1 MARTTFSGPLA
12 SANGSIHNGRV
23 SIGATGTI
31 SAAALATTGY
41 ITCTSVA
48 ATTIT
53 LPIAV
58 TVAGPPSVQGL
69 VPALNASAGQ
79 KFTFI
84 VDNTAGAA
92 NVTIAIAA
100 GAANALS
107 DAATVAASAVAFGRL
122 VVASGVTGMAQ
133 FTLMFTGGLT
143 APTVANPQPN
153 QALPGTA
160 TGYTLTRT
168 A

>member
-41 ITCTSVA
+41 ITCTSA
-48 ATTIT
+48 AVTTIT

-58 TVAGPPSVQGL
+58 TAGVVQGL

-84 VDNTAGAA
+84 VDNTAGASA
-92 NVTIAIAA
+92 VTIAIAA

>member
-1 MARTTFSGPLA
+1 MARTTFSGPVA

-41 ITCTSVA
+41 ITCTSAA

-58 TVAGPPSVQGL
+58 TAGVVQGL

-84 VDNTAGAA
+84 VDNTAGASA
-92 NVTIAIAA
+92 VTIAV
-100 GAANALS
+100 GTGGTLS
-107 DAATVAASAVAFGRL
+107 DAANTTAASFGDVTL
-122 VVASGVTGMAQ
+122 ASGVRGMAQ

>member
-1 MARTTFSGPLA
+1 MARTTFSGPVA

-31 SAAALATTGY
+31 SSAALATTGY
-41 ITCTSVA
+41 ITCTSA
-48 ATTIT
+48 AVTTIT

-58 TVAGPPSVQGL
+58 TAGAVQGL

-84 VDNTAGAA
+84 VDNTAGASA
-92 NVTIAIAA
+92 VTIAV
-100 GAANALS
+100 GTGGTLS
-107 DAATVAASAVAFGRL
+107 DAANTTAASFGDVTL
-122 VVASGVTGMAQ
+122 ASGVRGMAQ

-143 APTVANPQPN
+143 APTAANPQPN

>member
-1 MARTTFSGPLA
+1 MARTTFSGPVA

-31 SAAALATTGY
+31 SSAALATTGY

-58 TVAGPPSVQGL
+58 TAGVVQGL

-84 VDNTAGAA
+84 VDNTAGASA
-92 NVTIAIAA
+92 VTIAV
-100 GAANALS
+100 GTGGTLS
-107 DAATVAASAVAFGRL
+107 DAANTTAASFGDVTL
-122 VVASGVTGMAQ
+122 ASGVRGMAQ

-143 APTVANPQPN
+143 APTAANPQPN

>member
-58 TVAGPPSVQGL
+58 TAGAVQGL

-84 VDNTAGAA
+84 VDNTAGASA
-92 NVTIAIAA
+92 VTIAV
-100 GAANALS
+100 GTGGTLS
-107 DAATVAASAVAFGRL
+107 DAANTTAASFGDVTL
-122 VVASGVTGMAQ
+122 ASGVRGMAQ

-143 APTVANPQPN
+143 APTAANPQPN

>member
-1 MARTTFSGPLA
+1 MARTTFSGPVA

-31 SAAALATTGY
+31 SSAALATTGY
-41 ITCTSVA
+41 ITCTSA
-48 ATTIT
+48 AVTTIT

-58 TVAGPPSVQGL
+58 TAGAVQGL

-84 VDNTAGAA
+84 VDNTAGASA
-92 NVTIAIAA
+92 VTIAIAA

>member
-41 ITCTSVA
+41 ITCTSAA

-58 TVAGPPSVQGL
+58 TAGVVQGL

-84 VDNTAGAA
+84 VDNTAGASA
-92 NVTIAIAA
+92 VTIAV
-100 GAANALS
+100 GTGGTLS
-107 DAATVAASAVAFGRL
+107 DAANTTAASFGDVTL
-122 VVASGVTGMAQ
+122 ASGVRGMAQ

-143 APTVANPQPN
+143 APTAANPQPN

>member
-1 MARTTFSGPLA
+1 MARTTFSGPVA

-31 SAAALATTGY
+31 SSAALATTGY
-41 ITCTSVA
+41 ITCTSAA

-58 TVAGPPSVQGL
+58 TAGVPAVQGL

-84 VDNTAGAA
+84 VDNTAGASA
-92 NVTIAIAA
+92 VTIAIAA

>member
-1 MARTTFSGPLA
+1 MARTTFSGPVA

-31 SAAALATTGY
+31 SSAALATTGY

-58 TVAGPPSVQGL
+58 TAGAVQGL
-69 VPALNASAGQ
+69 VPALIASAGQ

-84 VDNTAGAA
+84 VDNRAGASV
-92 NVTIAIAA
+92 VTIAV
-100 GAANALS
+100 GTGGTLS
-107 DAATVAASAVAFGRL
+107 DAANTTAASFGDVTL
-122 VVASGVTGMAQ
+122 ASGVRGMAQ

>member
-41 ITCTSVA
+41 ITCTSA
-48 ATTIT
+48 AVTTIT

-58 TVAGPPSVQGL
+58 TAGAVQGL

-84 VDNTAGAA
+84 VDNTAGASA
-92 NVTIAIAA
+92 VTIAV
-100 GAANALS
+100 GTGGTLS
-107 DAATVAASAVAFGRL
+107 DAANTTAASFGDVTL
-122 VVASGVTGMAQ
+122 ASGVRGMAQ

>member
-41 ITCTSVA
+41 ITCTSAA

-58 TVAGPPSVQGL
+58 TAGVVQGL

-84 VDNTAGAA
+84 VDNTAGASA
-92 NVTIAIAA
+92 VTIAIAA

>member
-41 ITCTSVA
+41 ITCTSAA

-58 TVAGPPSVQGL
+58 TAGVVQGL

-84 VDNTAGAA
+84 VDNTAGASA
-92 NVTIAIAA
+92 VTIAV
-100 GAANALS
+100 GTGGTLS
-107 DAATVAASAVAFGRL
+107 DAANTTAASFGDVTL
-122 VVASGVTGMAQ
+122 ASGVRGMAQ

>member
-41 ITCTSVA
+41 ITCTSAA

-58 TVAGPPSVQGL
+58 TAGVPAVQGL

-84 VDNTAGAA
+84 VDNTAGASA
-92 NVTIAIAA
+92 VTIAV
-100 GAANALS
+100 GTGGTLS
-107 DAATVAASAVAFGRL
+107 DAANTTAASFGDVTL
-122 VVASGVTGMAQ
+122 ASGVRGMAQ

-143 APTVANPQPN
+143 APTAANPQPN

>member
-41 ITCTSVA
+41 ITCTSAA

-58 TVAGPPSVQGL
+58 TAGVVQGL

-84 VDNTAGAA
+84 VDNRAGASV
-92 NVTIAIAA
+92 VTIAV
-100 GAANALS
+100 GTGGTLS
-107 DAATVAASAVAFGRL
+107 DAANTTAASFGDVTL
-122 VVASGVTGMAQ
+122 ASGVRGMAQ

-143 APTVANPQPN
+143 APTAANPQPN

>member
-1 MARTTFSGPLA
+1 MARTTFSGPVA

-41 ITCTSVA
+41 ITCTSAA

-53 LPIAV
+53 LPRAL
-58 TVAGPPSVQGL
+58 TAAGPPVVQGL
-69 VPALNASAGQ
+69 VPALIASAGQ

-84 VDNTAGAA
+84 VDNRAGASV
-92 NVTIAIAA
+92 VTIAV
-100 GAANALS
+100 GTGGTLS
-107 DAATVAASAVAFGRL
+107 DAANTTAASFGDVTL
-122 VVASGVTGMAQ
+122 ASGVRGMAE

-143 APTVANPQPN
+143 APTAANPQPN